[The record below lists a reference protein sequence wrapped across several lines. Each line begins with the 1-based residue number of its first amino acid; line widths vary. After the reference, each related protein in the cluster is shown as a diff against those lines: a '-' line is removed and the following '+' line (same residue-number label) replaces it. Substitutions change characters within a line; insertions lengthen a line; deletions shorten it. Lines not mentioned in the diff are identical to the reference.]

1 LVNDQGTILVTGG
14 AGYIGS
20 HAIWALH
27 DAGRSVVVIDDL
39 STGNRDLLP
48 GDVTLIVGDAGDR
61 GRVEALI
68 GDYGCTA
75 VMHFAGSIVV
85 GESVDKPLA
94 YYANNAG
101 VTLNL
106 IRACLAGGIKRFVY
120 SSTAAV
126 YGQPIRLPVGED
138 APTQPLNP
146 YGHSKLMAEQML
158 CDAARAHGLQF
169 AILRYFNVAG
179 ADPEGRTG
187 QSSIQPTHL
196 IKRACQAALGLG
208 DGIEIFGTDYDTIDG
223 TCVRDYLHVSDL
235 AETHLAALSHLAGG
249 GESLIL
255 NCGYGG
261 GASVRQVLAAVEAEA
276 GMKLNLRT
284 AARRPGDAA
293 ELVADAK
300 RIRAAL
306 GWQPRHDD
314 LRFIVRTA
322 LAWERHLIARRNP
335 AIAGP

>member
-1 LVNDQGTILVTGG
+1 VNDQGTVLVTGG

-20 HAIWALH
+20 HVVWALS
-27 DAGRSVVVIDDL
+27 DAGRSVVVLDDL
-39 STGNRDLLP
+39 STGFPDAIP
-48 GDVTLIVGDAGDR
+48 GDVTLVVGDAGDR

-68 GDYGCTA
+68 GEHGCAA

-85 GESVDKPLA
+85 GESVERPLA

-106 IRACLAGGIKRFVY
+106 IRACLAGGVGRFVY
-120 SSTAAV
+120 SSSAAV
-126 YGQPIRLPVGED
+126 YGQPTRLPIDED
-138 APTQPLNP
+138 APTRPLNP
-146 YGHSKLMAEQML
+146 YGHSKLMAERML
-158 CDAARAHGLQF
+158 RDAAAAHGLEY

-187 QSSIQPTHL
+187 QSSPRPTHL
-196 IKRACQAALGLG
+196 IKLACQSALGLG
-208 DGIEIFGTDYDTIDG
+208 DGIEIFGADYDTPDG

-235 AETHLAALSHLAGG
+235 AAAHLAALSHLAGG
-249 GESLIL
+249 GESQIL

-276 GMKLNLRT
+276 GVTLNPRL
-284 AARRPGDAA
+284 APRRPGDAA
-293 ELVADAK
+293 ELVADAG
-300 RIRAAL
+300 RIRTVL

-314 LRFIVRTA
+314 LCFIVRTA
-322 LAWERHLIARRNP
+322 LAWERRLMARRNP
-335 AIAGP
+335 AA

>member
-1 LVNDQGTILVTGG
+1 MNDQGTVLVTGG

-20 HAIWALH
+20 HVVWALS
-27 DAGRSVVVIDDL
+27 DAGRRVVVLDDL
-39 STGNRDLLP
+39 STGNRCAVS
-48 GDVTLIVGDAGDR
+48 GDVSLVIGDAGDR

-68 GDYGCTA
+68 GEYGCTA

-85 GESVDKPLA
+85 GESVEKPLD

-106 IRACLAGGIKRFVY
+106 IRACLAGGIRHFVY

-126 YGQPIRLPVGED
+126 YGQPTQLPVDED
-138 APTQPLNP
+138 VPTRPLNP

-158 CDAARAHGLQF
+158 RDAAEAHGLQF

-187 QSSIQPTHL
+187 QSSMQPTHL
-196 IKRACQAALGLG
+196 IKRACQSALGLG
-208 DGIEIFGTDYDTIDG
+208 HGIDIFGADYDTPDG

-235 AETHLAALSHLAGG
+235 AEAHLAALSHLVGRGG
-249 GESLIL
+249 ALIL

-276 GMKLNLRT
+276 GVTLNSRP
-284 AARRPGDAA
+284 APRRPGDAA
-293 ELVADAK
+293 ELVADAR
-300 RIRAAL
+300 RIRAVL
-306 GWQPRHDD
+306 GWQPRHED

-322 LAWERHLIARRNP
+322 LAWERRLIASRNP
-335 AIAGP
+335 LPAGP

>member
-1 LVNDQGTILVTGG
+1 MNDQGTVLVTGG

-20 HAIWALH
+20 HVVWALS
-27 DAGRSVVVIDDL
+27 DAGRRVVVLDDL
-39 STGNRDLLP
+39 STGNRDAIS
-48 GDVTLIVGDAGDR
+48 GDVTVVIGDAGDR
-61 GRVEALI
+61 GRVEAMI
-68 GDYGCTA
+68 GEYGCTA
-75 VMHFAGSIVV
+75 VMHFAGSVVV
-85 GESVDKPLA
+85 GESVEKPLD

-106 IRACLAGGIKRFVY
+106 IRACLAGGIRRFVY

-126 YGQPIRLPVGED
+126 YGQPTRLPVDEE
-138 APTQPLNP
+138 APTRPLNP

-158 CDAARAHGLQF
+158 RDAAEAHGLQC

-187 QSSIQPTHL
+187 QSSTQPTHL
-196 IKRACQAALGLG
+196 IKRACQSALGLG
-208 DGIEIFGTDYDTIDG
+208 DGIDIFGADYDTPDG
-223 TCVRDYLHVSDL
+223 TCVRDYLHVNDL
-235 AETHLAALSHLAGG
+235 AEAHLAALSHLAGG

-261 GASVRQVLAAVEAEA
+261 GTSVRQVLAAVEAEA
-276 GMKLNLRT
+276 GVTLNPRP

-293 ELVADAK
+293 KLVADV
-300 RIRAAL
+300 RRLRAVL

-322 LAWERHLIARRNP
+322 LAWERRLIASRNLAP
-335 AIAGP
+335 AGP

>member
-1 LVNDQGTILVTGG
+1 VKDRETVLVTGG

-20 HAIWALH
+20 HAVWALS
-27 DAGRSVVVIDDL
+27 DAGQPVVVLDDL
-39 STGNRDLLP
+39 STGDRDVLP
-48 GDVTLIVGDAGDR
+48 GEVTVVIGDAGDR

-68 GDYGCTA
+68 GEYGCTQ

-85 GESVDKPLA
+85 GESVDKPLD
-94 YYANNAG
+94 YYANNTG

-106 IRACLAGGIKRFVY
+106 IRACLAGGVRRFVY

-126 YGQPIRLPVGED
+126 YGQPSRSPVGED
-138 APTQPLNP
+138 APTRPLNP
-146 YGHSKLMAEQML
+146 YGHSKLMAERIVR
-158 CDAARAHGLQF
+158 DAAQAHGLQY

-187 QSSIQPTHL
+187 QSSAQPTHL
-196 IKRACQAALGLG
+196 IKRACQSALGLG
-208 DGIEIFGTDYDTIDG
+208 DDMEIFGADYDTPDG

-235 AETHLAALSHLAGG
+235 VQAHLAALSHLAGG
-249 GESLIL
+249 GESVIL

-276 GMKLNLRT
+276 GVALKPRP
-284 AARRPGDAA
+284 APRRPGDAA
-293 ELVADAK
+293 ELVADAG

-314 LRFIVRTA
+314 LGFIVRTA
-322 LAWERHLIARRNP
+322 LAWERRLIAGRNP
-335 AIAGP
+335 APAGP

>member
-1 LVNDQGTILVTGG
+1 VNDQGTVLVTGG

-20 HAIWALH
+20 HAVWALREG
-27 DAGRSVVVIDDL
+27 GRRAVVVDDL
-39 STGNRDLLP
+39 STGNRDLIP
-48 GDVTLIVGDAGDR
+48 GDVTLVIADAGDR
-61 GRVEALI
+61 GRIEALI
-68 GDYGCTA
+68 GEYGCTA

-106 IRACLAGGIKRFVY
+106 IRACLAGGVKRFVY

-126 YGQPIRLPVGED
+126 YGQPDRLPIGED
-138 APTQPLNP
+138 APTRPLNP
-146 YGHSKLMAEQML
+146 YGHSKLMAERML
-158 CDAARAHGLQF
+158 RDAAQAHGLQY

-179 ADPEGRTG
+179 ADPKGRTG
-187 QSSIQPTHL
+187 QSSQRPTHL
-196 IKRACQAALGLG
+196 IKRACQSVLGLG
-208 DGIEIFGTDYDTIDG
+208 DGIEIFGADYDTPDG

-235 AETHLAALSHLAGG
+235 AEAHLAALSHLGGG
-249 GESLIL
+249 GESVIL

-276 GMKLNLRT
+276 GVKMNPRQ
-284 AARRPGDAA
+284 ADRRPGDAA

-300 RIRAAL
+300 RIKAVL
-306 GWQPRHDD
+306 DWQPRHDD
-314 LRFIVRTA
+314 LRYIVRTA
-322 LAWERHLIARRNP
+322 LAWERHLIARRSSAP
-335 AIAGP
+335 AGP

>member
-1 LVNDQGTILVTGG
+1 MNDQGTVLVTGG

-20 HAIWALH
+20 HVVWALS
-27 DAGRSVVVIDDL
+27 DAGRRVVVLDDL
-39 STGNRDLLP
+39 STGDRDAIS
-48 GDVTLIVGDAGDR
+48 GDVTLIIGDAGDQ

-68 GDYGCTA
+68 GEYGCTA

-85 GESVDKPLA
+85 GESVEKPLD

-106 IRACLAGGIKRFVY
+106 IRACLAGGIRRFVY

-126 YGQPIRLPVGED
+126 YGQPTRLPVDED
-138 APTQPLNP
+138 APTRPLNP

-158 CDAARAHGLQF
+158 RDAAQAHGLQF

-187 QSSIQPTHL
+187 QSSPQPTHL
-196 IKRACQAALGLG
+196 IKRACQSALGLG
-208 DGIEIFGTDYDTIDG
+208 DGIDIFGADYDTPDG

-235 AETHLAALSHLAGG
+235 AEAHLAALSHLAGG
-249 GESLIL
+249 GASLTL

-276 GMKLNLRT
+276 GVTLNPRP
-284 AARRPGDAA
+284 APRRPGDAA
-293 ELVADAK
+293 ELVADAR
-300 RIRAAL
+300 RIQAVL

-322 LAWERHLIARRNP
+322 LAWERRLIASRNP
-335 AIAGP
+335 ASAGP

>member
-1 LVNDQGTILVTGG
+1 MNDQGVVLVTGG

-20 HAIWALH
+20 HVVWALR
-27 DAGRSVVVIDDL
+27 DAGRRVVVLDDL
-39 STGNRDLLP
+39 STGNPDALP
-48 GDVTLIVGDAGDR
+48 GDVTLVIGAAGDR
-61 GRVEALI
+61 SRVEALI
-68 GDYGCTA
+68 AEDGCTA

-85 GESVDKPLA
+85 GESVEKPLA

-106 IRACLAGGIKRFVY
+106 IRACLAGGVRRFVY
-120 SSTAAV
+120 SSSAAV
-126 YGQPIRLPVGED
+126 YGQPSRSPIGED
-138 APTQPLNP
+138 APTRPLNP
-146 YGHSKLMAEQML
+146 YGHSKLMAERML
-158 CDAARAHGLQF
+158 RDAAQAHGLQY

-187 QSSIQPTHL
+187 QSSTRPTHL
-196 IKRACQAALGLG
+196 IKRACQSALGLG
-208 DGIEIFGTDYDTIDG
+208 DGIEIFGADYDTPDG

-235 AETHLAALSHLAGG
+235 AGVHLAALSHLAGG

-276 GMKLNLRT
+276 GVTLNPRP
-284 AARRPGDAA
+284 APRRPGDSA
-293 ELVADAK
+293 ELVADAA
-300 RIRAAL
+300 RIRAVL

-322 LAWERHLIARRNP
+322 LAWERRLIAGRNP
-335 AIAGP
+335 APAGP